1 MRVFSR
7 RGSALLWVIVFVAV
21 VTAIAASA
29 APYLAGDYDRTRV
42 DSTARILRDLGVAI
56 NNMEAGVGRKFP
68 GRPSQ
73 VTNALTAAGN
83 YRIMSCWNNTY
94 SGADST
100 TWTTVAPF
108 AAFYVPTNGLWTP
121 LGRIRDSVENRAGN
135 QNSAFIWLDIPAVP
149 GELALMLDLSVDGAI
164 GNTTDTV
171 QYNAPVNDTTTVR
184 YRVTPRELGRC

>member
-1 MRVFSR
+1 MRNR
-7 RGSALLWVIVFVAV
+7 RGYALLWFIVIVSVFA
-21 VTAIAASA
+21 AIAAA
-29 APYLAGDYDRTRV
+29 ATPYLTMAEDRRAV

-56 NNMEAGVGRKFP
+56 NNMEAGVSRKFP

-73 VTNALTAAGN
+73 VTNYLTSAGN

-94 SGADST
+94 SGGDST

-135 QNSAFIWLDIPAVP
+135 QNTAFIWLDIPGANA
-149 GELALMLDLSVDGAI
+149 ELVRMLDVTVDGVLDSL
-164 GNTTDTV
+164 NDTI
-171 QYNAPVNDTTTVR
+171 QYNPPVNETTTVR